1 MDFVMYPMMVPK
13 ILSEDYNLTR
23 AVARA
28 IQGWM
33 QNVELGLCLW
43 NRDLK
48 VLTDSFGTHF

>member
-1 MDFVMYPMMVPK
+1 MNFIMYPMVPK